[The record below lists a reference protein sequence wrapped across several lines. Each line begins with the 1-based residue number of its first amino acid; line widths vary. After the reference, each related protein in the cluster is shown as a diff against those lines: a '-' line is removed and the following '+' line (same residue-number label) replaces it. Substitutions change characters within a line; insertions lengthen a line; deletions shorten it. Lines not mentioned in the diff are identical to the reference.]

1 MKNYEDVCKSKFLPT
16 PLVSSHQ
23 ELFFFRKKKKKCER
37 EPFLRKRPRILQLLM
52 ILNTKYY
59 GHYFVCFK
67 KRIIYVCSHRKKK
80 RTTKILEFFFWF
92 HYYYSLSLSPSC
104 QSPSSRATICDIY
117 ISIFLKA
124 KKVGFIVLV
133 PFEHLQSEL
142 LSKFTLTEMGE
153 KKPHTHKLLFRDCT
167 FATSHQYSK

>member
-1 MKNYEDVCKSKFLPT
+1 MG
-16 PLVSSHQ
+16 
-23 ELFFFRKKKKKCER
+23 CER

-59 GHYFVCFK
+59 GHYFVFFK
-67 KRIIYVCSHRKKK
+67 KTHHLRLLSSKKK
-80 RTTKILEFFFWF
+80 REQQKFWNFFFWF

-133 PFEHLQSEL
+133 PFEHLQSDL

-153 KKPHTHKLLFRDCT
+153 KKNHTHKLLFRDCT

>member
-1 MKNYEDVCKSKFLPT
+1 
-16 PLVSSHQ
+16 
-23 ELFFFRKKKKKCER
+23 
-37 EPFLRKRPRILQLLM
+37 M

-59 GHYFVCFK
+59 GHYFVFFK
-67 KRIIYVCSHRKKK
+67 KNASSTSALIEKK
-80 RTTKILEFFFWF
+80 REQQKFWNFFFGF
-92 HYYYSLSLSPSC
+92 IIYYSLSLSPSC

-153 KKPHTHKLLFRDCT
+153 KNHTHTNCYSVIALLRRRIIKQITFFSWSSAKKKKKDQSAIKLVFCFDFFPENSRPPFLVPV
-167 FATSHQYSK
+167 HPLLKKN

>member
-1 MKNYEDVCKSKFLPT
+1 
-16 PLVSSHQ
+16 
-23 ELFFFRKKKKKCER
+23 
-37 EPFLRKRPRILQLLM
+37 M

-59 GHYFVCFK
+59 GHYFVFFK
-67 KRIIYVCSHRKKK
+67 KTHHLRLLSSKKK
-80 RTTKILEFFFWF
+80 ENNKNFGIFFFWF

-153 KKPHTHKLLFRDCT
+153 KKTTHT
-167 FATSHQYSK
+167 QIVIP

>member
-1 MKNYEDVCKSKFLPT
+1 MGIILFVLKNA
-16 PLVSSHQ
+16 SSTSALI
-23 ELFFFRKKKKKCER
+23 EKKENNKN
-37 EPFLRKRPRILQLLM
+37 FGI
-52 ILNTKYY
+52 
-59 GHYFVCFK
+59 
-67 KRIIYVCSHRKKK
+67 
-80 RTTKILEFFFWF
+80 FFWF

-153 KKPHTHKLLFRDCT
+153 KNHTHTNCYSVIALLRRRINIANNFFFHDRPQKNKSECNRT
-167 FATSHQYSK
+167 CFFVLIFFPETPHNPLF

>member
-1 MKNYEDVCKSKFLPT
+1 MKTCVKASSCRPLQYHPTKNY
-16 PLVSSHQ
+16 
-23 ELFFFRKKKKKCER
+23 FFSAKKKKKCER